1 MKSNMY
7 NAKTISMRLVDI
19 NDAVFICDLRNNESY
34 NKHLS
39 LTSSS
44 VADQENWLR
53 NYKSRECKGEEYY
66 YIISRGK
73 DNKKI
78 GTVRLY
84 DFKKDINSFCW
95 GSWILNDDKT
105 PSAALESALLV
116 YKIAFCFLGFERS
129 HFDVRK
135 NNEKVIA
142 FHKKM
147 GAEQISES
155 NDDLFFIYTKETYIK
170 TKEKFKKYQE

>member
-1 MKSNMY
+1 MKCNIH
-7 NAKTISMRLVDI
+7 NAKTISMRLVEI
-19 NDAVFICDLRNNESY
+19 VDAEFICDLRSNEFY

-39 LTSSS
+39 TTSSR
-44 VADQENWLR
+44 VIDQEKWLESYKLREAR
-53 NYKSRECKGEEYY
+53 NEEYY
-66 YIISRGK
+66 YIIFRKK
-73 DNKKI
+73 DNKRI

-84 DFKKDINSFCW
+84 DFKNDIKSFCW
-95 GSWILNDDKT
+95 GSWILNEDKT

-116 YKIAFCFLGFERS
+116 YKIAFFSLGFERS

-147 GAEQISES
+147 GAEQISEN
-155 NDDLFFIYTKETYIK
+155 NDDLFFVYTKQTYIK
-170 TKEKFKKYQE
+170 TLEKFTKYQE